1 MSRCPGPRRRPPLA
15 MMLDGFRGAV
25 SVLLAERIAAVS
37 LAPVA
42 VAIILVRHRGNIA
55 RIVAGTERRVGG
67 V

>member
-1 MSRCPGPRRRPPLA
+1 MA
-15 MMLDGFRGAV
+15 MMLDCFRGAV